1 MKPEETPIED
11 AEAFWNSYNIP
22 FEHDTAIKQVRSGL
36 LRGSSGNGRNSNSV
50 THLHVQEQFLEGRL
64 GRMPDTYLCERDS
77 NVTSNESEERHVWD
91 GDYYKPE
98 VTCQACLNLM
108 ERWEVVGDDS

>member
-11 AEAFWNSYNIP
+11 AEAFWKSYDIP

-36 LRGSSGNGRNSNSV
+36 LRGSSGTGTNSSSV
-50 THLHVQEQFLEGRL
+50 VHLHVCEQFMEGRL
-64 GRMPDTYLCERDS
+64 ARTENTYLCERGS
-77 NVTSNESEERHVWD
+77 HVEANASEERHVWD
-91 GDYYKPE
+91 NEYYVPA

-108 ERWEVVGDDS
+108 ERWEVDSE